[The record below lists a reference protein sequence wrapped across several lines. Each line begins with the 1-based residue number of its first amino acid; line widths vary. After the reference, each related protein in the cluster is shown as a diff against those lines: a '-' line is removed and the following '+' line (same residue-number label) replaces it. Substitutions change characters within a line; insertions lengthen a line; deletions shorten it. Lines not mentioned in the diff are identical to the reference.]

1 MPGSEQIAPRRGSGV
16 KATRL
21 SASDAD
27 LTRGFGEVDWEALRG
42 ARVLVTGGTGFVG
55 AWLADTLLGAD
66 DRLGLGVRLHL
77 LTRSPQ
83 AVAAR
88 LPWLAAD
95 RRVDLLA
102 GDVVDCAWPDTAVT
116 HVIAGAA
123 SADAAVNA
131 RDPQGSHRT
140 IVEGTRRT
148 LEASLAYN
156 DPRILVVSS
165 GAVYGA
171 IASGQPARED
181 DPLPAFPTA
190 PGYHS
195 AKRGAEAAATS
206 AAERGQAVTIAR
218 LFAFVGPYLPADKH
232 FAVGNFVA
240 DAARGGPI
248 VVRGDGTPVRSY
260 LYGAD
265 MAFWL
270 WTILVAGRRG
280 EAYNVGSRRA
290 LRVSEV
296 ATLVARAV
304 DPPASVEIRG
314 ASSGS
319 AGPAPTG
326 GGGEWYVPSTAKAL
340 EELGLREWTTLEEG
354 IAKMLDWHA
363 GGRAQ

>member
-1 MPGSEQIAPRRGSGV
+1 MAPRRGAGV
-16 KATRL
+16 EGTRL
-21 SASDAD
+21 SASDVG
-27 LTRGFGEVDWEALRG
+27 LPRGFGEVDWEALRG
-42 ARVLVTGGTGFVG
+42 AQVLVTGGTGFVG

-95 RRVDLLA
+95 RRVDMFA
-102 GDVVDCAWPDTAVT
+102 GDVVDCAWPEAAVT

-123 SADAAVNA
+123 SADATVNA

-148 LEASLAYN
+148 LDASLAYE

-171 IASGQPARED
+171 IAPGQPARED
-181 DPLPAFPTA
+181 GPLPTSATA

-195 AKRGAEAAATS
+195 AKRSAEAEATR
-206 AAERGQAVTIAR
+206 AVERGQAVTIAR
-218 LFAFVGPYLPADKH
+218 LFAFVGPYLPVEKH
-232 FAVGNFVA
+232 FAIGNFVA
-240 DAARGGPI
+240 DAVRGGPI

-265 MAFWL
+265 MALWL
-270 WTILVAGRRG
+270 WTILVEGRCG
-280 EAYNVGSRRA
+280 EAYNVGSQRA
-290 LRVSEV
+290 LRVKDV

-314 ASSGS
+314 VSAGS
-319 AGPAPTG
+319 AGPAPSG
-326 GGGEWYVPSTAKAL
+326 GGGEWYVPSTAKAAD
-340 EELGLREWTTLEEG
+340 ELGLREWTTLEEG

>member
-1 MPGSEQIAPRRGSGV
+1 MHGSEGITPRGG
-16 KATRL
+16 AGGEGARL
-21 SASDAD
+21 SAADAD
-27 LTRGFGEVDWEALRG
+27 PPRGFGEIDWEALRG

-77 LTRSPQ
+77 LTRSPL

-95 RRVDLLA
+95 HRVDLFA
-102 GDVVDCAWPDTAVT
+102 GDVVDCVWPDAAVT

-123 SADAAVNA
+123 SADAAVYA
-131 RDPQGSHRT
+131 RDPQGSRRT

-148 LEASLAYN
+148 LEASLMYK

-171 IASGQPARED
+171 IDPGRPVRED
-181 DPLPAFPTA
+181 STLPSSATA

-195 AKRGAEAAATS
+195 AKRFAEAEATS

-218 LFAFVGPYLPADKH
+218 LFAFVGPYLPVDKH
-232 FAVGNFVA
+232 FAIGNFVA

-265 MAFWL
+265 MALWL
-270 WTILVAGRRG
+270 WAILVAGRCG
-280 EAYNVGSRRA
+280 EAYNVGSERA

-296 ATLVARAV
+296 ATLVARAI

-319 AGPAPTG
+319 AGPAPSG
-326 GGGEWYVPSTAKAL
+326 GGGEWYVPSTAKAA